1 MRHALRH
8 VGFAKEFAKRWR
20 VCKRVCKNME
30 LLGWQC
36 GCWWCGWEGPQPLE
50 LSFAAC
56 LGTSMLNMHALQSLG
71 SPELNV
77 TALVCSFSAQSVQNL
92 FLLLATQN
100 PDRSIPIVR
109 LLPPDSVLFHFKSQK
124 RTWGK
129 IALCSL

>member
-1 MRHALRH
+1 
-8 VGFAKEFAKRWR
+8 
-20 VCKRVCKNME
+20 ME

-92 FLLLATQN
+92 FLLLPTQN

-109 LLPPDSVLFHFKSQK
+109 LLPPRQRSVPFQITEEDLGKNSIVLSLTLNVFHQIKKVLLASGSELQH
-124 RTWGK
+124 
-129 IALCSL
+129 